1 MGPLLVL
8 ASLAAAQDL
17 LVDTPVTVSAS
28 ATYDH
33 IVVLDGG
40 VLTVDAGAPITL
52 TATSVYVADG
62 GLITATGTGYAGV
75 DDSDGDGPA
84 GGGAGGGGGGHVGS
98 GEPDWVGSCDPGSPG
113 GVGMVPPDPL
123 ILDMGSAGGGDGG
136 PGSAGGGALT
146 VIAHDIEV
154 YGRIE
159 ADGADA
165 TPTGGAGGG
174 GALALLADRLVCT
187 GDLSAKGGQGEYNG
201 PGGGGLVA
209 QRYDTHGVPCTRV
222 DVRGGEELECD
233 GPDAGDGLSDVAS
246 WDYDGDG
253 AAVDCDPRDAAVP
266 GLEVCN
272 GLDDDCNGLVDDGVD
287 CGGCTAHHEGGV
299 TYQHCTASPTDQA
312 GAFEQCA
319 QLDPDRYE
327 LLTLT
332 NEDEWT
338 AVRTFATEAWVGLQ
352 ETTYHQYR
360 WASGELTWFHPWV
373 TASCG
378 AGSQPDNTDGCIA
391 MVDSLGVG
399 CEGHL
404 DDRTCT
410 DAMPYVCEACN
421 WRTFYVDADGDGIGD
436 VTQPIEACRPEGL
449 GAVSETPGDC
459 DDLDAT
465 VHPGAPEVCDG
476 VDNDCDGHID
486 PMGLLFADTD
496 VDGFGDPATPLT
508 AESCDDLPLVQVSRD
523 DGDCNDGAFILRPDA
538 TELCDG
544 IDNDC
549 NGSVDDGDVCATCT
563 HTRLDDA
570 DYQVCTT
577 GVVMT
582 TARGICQARAGD
594 LASLATIEENQ
605 LLSSILAEG
614 PVDRMWM
621 GLQDVAGVWTW
632 LDGTPYDLELWDDLE
647 PSGDGTGGELWD
659 ATPGDRFGTW
669 NDAGVGTVNGFLC
682 EVPCEQQTLFPDGDG
697 DGFGAGASVL
707 ACPGDGWVANDADC
721 DDGDARVH
729 PGAFDIPGD
738 DLDQDCTGLLRCYID
753 EDGDGYGT
761 DQFKLTAACDE
772 SGVTDVSGDCD
783 DTDPAVHPT
792 APELIGDG
800 IDQDCDQRDLCF
812 VDDDGDGFGTGAVRP
827 GSSDTCDQPGE
838 ATMSGDCLDTD
849 PTVHPEADE
858 LTADG
863 VDNDCDG
870 FDACYDDVDGD
881 GYGTAT
887 LVDGTPN
894 VVSPCSDGGVAPFDG
909 DCDPFNASI
918 SPGATEIVASG
929 ADENCDAR
937 ELCFIDGDGDGSGD
951 QTESTVDIAC
961 DDPGHTTVGGDC
973 DDADD
978 TRHPY
983 AQEAAADGI
992 DQDCD
997 NADDYDADADG
1008 YVEDAYAGLVT
1019 RGVPGTGSLPAGE
1032 CDDTN
1037 PTVNPGATDTWYDG
1051 IDQDCDGADDY
1062 DADVDGY
1069 VQDIHLG
1076 LPTTYVSG
1084 SGALPD
1090 GDCDDT
1096 VTSVNPGATDTWY
1109 DGIDQDCD
1117 GRDDYDADEDGYVP
1131 DAYTGLAT
1139 TYVTGSGSLP
1149 DGDCDDTDS
1158 SINPAATDTW
1168 YDGIDQD
1175 CDGADDYDADGDGY
1189 ASSDYTGDD
1198 CDDDDTAINPGE
1210 AEICDDGIDQNCDGT
1225 SDTCSFIGDIPVTDA
1240 DAWFYGENAVD
1251 RVGQGDPGMANGG
1264 DLDGDGTDDLVVSAI
1279 FADDAGTNAGVV
1291 HVFFGP
1297 VSGAGV
1303 GVTTSDVEISGE
1315 AAGDLLGRSVVAAG
1329 DVDNDGFDDLFVS
1342 AQGEATNGTNTG
1354 AAYLVAGPLT
1364 AGSSGVGSLATTKFV
1379 GAAAG
1384 DLIADLAPAGDVD
1397 GDGND
1402 DLLISAQFL
1411 DAGGTTDGGGAYL
1424 IYGPTTTASYD
1435 LASPRSSD
1443 ARFIGEVDGD
1453 EAGSSLWG
1461 GEDLDG
1467 DGTPDII
1474 VASRYYDNG
1483 SDTDSG
1489 AVYVVHG
1496 PVSGDVDLSAADARF
1511 VGENSSD
1518 ELGYGAGV
1526 STAGDLNGD
1535 GYQDLVAGARFNDR
1549 GGTKSGA
1556 GYVILGPIT
1565 SGTLDTMS
1573 NADAIF
1579 VGEAASD
1586 QTGDS
1591 VSGPGDV
1598 DGDGVDD
1605 LLIGSGWYDSTASN
1619 GGAGYFI
1626 LGPVTAGTGVVDL
1639 SNADGRFLPEGDNDR
1654 LRITGGGDLDADGYA
1669 DILIATQN
1677 NSTNSATAGSQHGAA
1692 YLFYGKGL

>member
-1 MGPLLVL
+1 MNRFLLS
-8 ASLAAAQDL
+8 SLL
-17 LVDTPVTVSAS
+17 F
-28 ATYDH
+28 
-33 IVVLDGG
+33 
-40 VLTVDAGAPITL
+40 
-52 TATSVYVADG
+52 
-62 GLITATGTGYAGV
+62 
-75 DDSDGDGPA
+75 
-84 GGGAGGGGGGHVGS
+84 
-98 GEPDWVGSCDPGSPG
+98 
-113 GVGMVPPDPL
+113 
-123 ILDMGSAGGGDGG
+123 
-136 PGSAGGGALT
+136 
-146 VIAHDIEV
+146 
-154 YGRIE
+154 
-159 ADGADA
+159 
-165 TPTGGAGGG
+165 
-174 GALALLADRLVCT
+174 
-187 GDLSAKGGQGEYNG
+187 
-201 PGGGGLVA
+201 GLVA
-209 QRYDTHGVPCTRV
+209 TGCKKD
-222 DVRGGEELECD
+222 
-233 GPDAGDGLSDVAS
+233 
-246 WDYDGDG
+246 
-253 AAVDCDPRDAAVP
+253 DPP
-266 GLEVCN
+266 K
-272 GLDDDCNGLVDDGVD
+272 DD
-287 CGGCTAHHEGGV
+287 
-299 TYQHCTASPTDQA
+299 PT
-312 GAFEQCA
+312 
-319 QLDPDRYE
+319 P
-327 LLTLT
+327 
-332 NEDEWT
+332 
-338 AVRTFATEAWVGLQ
+338 
-352 ETTYHQYR
+352 
-360 WASGELTWFHPWV
+360 
-373 TASCG
+373 
-378 AGSQPDNTDGCIA
+378 
-391 MVDSLGVG
+391 
-399 CEGHL
+399 
-404 DDRTCT
+404 
-410 DAMPYVCEACN
+410 
-421 WRTFYVDADGDGIGD
+421 VDADGDGYANT
-436 VTQPIEACRPEGL
+436 V
-449 GAVSETPGDC
+449 DC
-459 DDLDAT
+459 DDSDDT
-465 VHPGAPEVCDG
+465 VYPNADEVCDG
-476 VDNDCDGHID
+476 VDNDCDSAID
-486 PMGLLFADTD
+486 EDVGDTYY
-496 VDGFGDPATPLT
+496 T
-508 AESCDDLPLVQVSRD
+508 
-523 DGDCNDGAFILRPDA
+523 
-538 TELCDG
+538 
-544 IDNDC
+544 
-549 NGSVDDGDVCATCT
+549 
-563 HTRLDDA
+563 
-570 DYQVCTT
+570 
-577 GVVMT
+577 
-582 TARGICQARAGD
+582 
-594 LASLATIEENQ
+594 
-605 LLSSILAEG
+605 
-614 PVDRMWM
+614 
-621 GLQDVAGVWTW
+621 
-632 LDGTPYDLELWDDLE
+632 
-647 PSGDGTGGELWD
+647 
-659 ATPGDRFGTW
+659 
-669 NDAGVGTVNGFLC
+669 
-682 EVPCEQQTLFPDGDG
+682 DGDG
-697 DGFGAGASVL
+697 DGFGDPDAPVL
-707 ACPGDGWVANDADC
+707 ACSEGSGVVSDNTDC
-721 DDGDARVH
+721 DDFNPDVYPA
-729 PGAFDIPGD
+729 ADELCD
-738 DLDQDCTGLLRCYID
+738 DLDNDCDTEVD
-753 EDGDGYGT
+753 EGVGATWYRDADNDGYGDASDAIDACEAPEGYVEDDT
-761 DQFKLTAACDE
+761 DCDDLDIERYPGNTEVCDGKDNDCNDDIDSDAVDRTEYWADSDSDGFGDETAAGELHCDAP
-772 SGVTDVSGDCD
+772 SGTADNADDCDDSNGAVNPDATEVCDAIDNNCDDTIDDVDLDADGFTDIECVDGSDCD
-783 DTDPAVHPT
+783 DTYNT
-792 APELIGDG
+792 I
-800 IDQDCDQRDLCF
+800 F
-812 VDDDGDGFGTGAVRP
+812 
-827 GSSDTCDQPGE
+827 
-838 ATMSGDCLDTD
+838 
-849 PTVHPEADE
+849 
-858 LTADG
+858 
-863 VDNDCDG
+863 
-870 FDACYDDVDGD
+870 
-881 GYGTAT
+881 
-887 LVDGTPN
+887 
-894 VVSPCSDGGVAPFDG
+894 
-909 DCDPFNASI
+909 
-918 SPGATEIVASG
+918 PGAT
-929 ADENCDAR
+929 
-937 ELCFIDGDGDGSGD
+937 
-951 QTESTVDIAC
+951 
-961 DDPGHTTVGGDC
+961 
-973 DDADD
+973 D
-978 TRHPY
+978 TWY
-983 AQEAAADGI
+983 DGI

-1096 VTSVNPGATDTWY
+1096 VTSVNPAATDTWY

-1240 DAWFYGENAVD
+1240 DAWFYGESAVD